1 MSTVD
6 DHLSN
11 GGVPVQSNSTSVP
24 YAGSRSRRR
33 KPRRF
38 TTGRLVW
45 GSLLRVL
52 QRMTHY
58 KHGDHLE
65 FKMSF
70 SVRDLVTDKSR
81 AVKDQVEALVQAV
94 QKAGSYQ
101 AKEEA
106 TRAVHAVMDGLKGM
120 VPADTLTK
128 LGESSPVR
136 EAARLGRAT
145 AQRLQKDPGKNCES
159 VGQDVAGSSVVG
171 ETVPGPTMVGEFAA
185 GETKAESTVTDPIEA
200 NS

>member
-1 MSTVD
+1 MIMSTVD
-6 DHLSN
+6 DHLSD
-11 GGVPVQSNSTSVP
+11 GGVPVQSNGTSVP
-24 YAGSRSRRR
+24 YPGSRSRRR
-33 KPRRF
+33 QPRRF

-70 SVRDLVTDKSR
+70 SVRDLATDKRR
-81 AVKDQVEALVQAV
+81 AVKDQFEAFVQAV

-120 VPADTLTK
+120 VPADALTK

-145 AQRLQKDPGKNCES
+145 AQRLQKDSGKNCDS
-159 VGQDVAGSSVVG
+159 VGQAVTGSAAAG
-171 ETVPGPTMVGEFAA
+171 ETVAGPTVV
-185 GETKAESTVTDPIEA
+185 GETKAESTATDPTET
-200 NS
+200 SS